1 MDIAGK
7 CLMPHV
13 DPLVEEIKRLDLTE
27 NVMELEAY
35 GFTVIPP
42 AKTGIS
48 AEWIGRLRDAIIGT
62 VERRG
67 NMDLSDW
74 ETRTTQVPHMA
85 RNWELLKEDD
95 VFVEAALQP
104 AGLAMARWLCGQTV
118 SMAGHTLIAKGPTS
132 PENMKNWTGELHSDL
147 HGVPGGGDICHG
159 CNVSILA
166 TDYAGADDGPTILA
180 PGSHHAA
187 RAPLP
192 SDMNSDVVALEGEA
206 GSIAVWNDFTW
217 HGSTPRKKP
226 GLRLT
231 LVQQYMRSYMRPL
244 QQWREEDLAPGQ
256 LERYPDLRK
265 LLAIDHPYPF
275 HEEIERFGEF
285 SWFMQAG
292 TNRFA

>member
-7 CLMPHV
+7 GSQPYV
-13 DPLVEEIKRLDLTE
+13 DSLVKEIKRLDLTE

-42 AKTGIS
+42 SKSGITD
-48 AEWIGRLRDAIIGT
+48 EWLGRLRDAILGT

-67 NMDLSDW
+67 GVDLSDW
-74 ETRTTQVPHMA
+74 QTRTTEVPMTA
-85 RNWELLKEDD
+85 LAKTWELLPEDD
-95 VFVEAALQP
+95 VFAEAALQP

-118 SMAGHTLIAKGPTS
+118 SMVGHTLIAKGPTS
-132 PENMKNWTGELHSDL
+132 PDRNWSQMLHNDL
-147 HGVPGGGDICHG
+147 HGVPAGGDICHG

-166 TDYAGADDGPTILA
+166 TDYASADDGPTILA
-180 PGSHHAA
+180 PGSHHFA
-187 RAPLP
+187 RAPSP
-192 SDMNSDVVALEGEA
+192 EEMKRECVALEGEA

-217 HGSTPRKKP
+217 HGSIPRKNP

-244 QQWREEDLAPGQ
+244 HMWREEDLAPGQ

-265 LLAIDHPYPF
+265 VLALDHPYPY
-275 HEEIERFGEF
+275 HQEIENSQEF
-285 SWFMQAG
+285 VWFMEAG